1 MKALFDL
8 GSRKLMDQYPVGV
21 VTKVAIGHSVSK
33 LVLSANKL
41 SKSDQSPIIR
51 TMWMILLRYQILMNC
66 VKE

>member
-1 MKALFDL
+1 
-8 GSRKLMDQYPVGV
+8 MDQYPVGV